1 VRLLVYHRR
10 LVEARLSGGGADVQP
25 SSRKR
30 DGRASGPDPQRPSG
44 DRQILLLKFALAGR
58 SCRTLEGTV
67 NWLALPGAVHVNPA
81 PAALEDD
88 DRLTEYPVIWT
99 VPLELAPLHVTWTR

>member
-1 VRLLVYHRR
+1 MSSPLAENETGA
-10 LVEARLSGGGADVQP
+10 LVELIPSALVEIAR
-25 SSRKR
+25 
-30 DGRASGPDPQRPSG
+30 
-44 DRQILLLKFALAGR
+44 ILLLKFALAGR
-58 SCRTLEGTV
+58 SCRTLEGTL

-88 DRLTEYPVIWT
+88 DPPTEYPVIWT